1 MLSIEDV
8 ERIGAAFNATNQPM
22 ILDYIAVVALSWA
35 GAFLAAY
42 LVQKA
47 KNRANSEDFDKLKS
61 ELEENTKLVKEI
73 ESNFSESF
81 WIRQQVWLK
90 KQESY
95 EIILRLLND
104 IEKYVCHQV
113 TDFEDWQYINN
124 RHPYFGYY
132 PHEDAGNKKAW
143 ERDKKEYEEK
153 KNSPET
159 VAESESLKTRY
170 DRALSEIF
178 DHIDLKAIYLDDRV
192 EAEVEKLKQSLSRTD
207 EQEDWEDHF
216 DRISKDTMRTIERV
230 RNISRAELKL
240 DA

>member
-1 MLSIEDV
+1 MLSIEDI
-8 ERIGAAFNATNQPM
+8 ERIGAAFNATYQPM
-22 ILDYIAVVALSWA
+22 ILDYIAVVALSWT

-47 KNRANSEDFDKLKS
+47 KNRANSEDFDRLKS
-61 ELEENTKLVKEI
+61 ELKENTRLVKEI
-73 ESNFSESF
+73 ESNFSENF

-95 EIILRLLND
+95 EVILGLLHD
-104 IEKYVCHQV
+104 IEKYVYHQV
-113 TDFEDWQYINN
+113 TDFEEWQYINN

-132 PHEDAGNKKAW
+132 PHEDVGNKKAW
-143 ERDKKEYEEK
+143 ERDKQEYEEK
-153 KNSPET
+153 KNNPET

-192 EAEVEKLKQSLSRTD
+192 EAEVEKLKHSLSRTD
-207 EQEDWEDHF
+207 EEEDWEDHF
-216 DRISKDTMRTIERV
+216 DRISKDTLKAIEKV